1 MGLCST
7 NCVTDDAKQLGSSI
21 FSHVGPAAQLPMDY
35 DTAPLLET
43 GGSSVSDPRNFRNAR
58 NLWNGSDVREFVWN
72 SKTCSGNA
80 LHMAIAEGDREEVL
94 RILRSTSNPQDLCRA
109 PFSCQTA
116 MSPQFSGGLSP
127 VSSHIQLTGEAIHVA
142 ASGGHLEILKDLLAH
157 RASLEAPV
165 LKDGVTYCGVLHAAL
180 LGEGPGLEDVVKFL
194 LSNTELTC
202 TAAGKHPLHFAAIA
216 GNPSLI
222 CLVRHFM
229 KKQGMTEADIPGGTV
244 PSTDLNSVELQA
256 PLTLAIRM
264 ATMKMKDLVLS
275 AEPSSYSLKL
285 FMKDCPEAVPLF
297 LQRMK
302 NLGILKDVLYHANLT
317 SLDVAAV
324 LRESVSAAESILECA
339 TTRPLCDEEHYP
351 LPTNVSFAARNYEQA
366 VWNMLNRGMWSVEV
380 FTTLESWDEW
390 HYRGS
395 NSAWHQTLTNT
406 KFGRPI
412 RAPEIRVCHIP
423 DLISP
428 ELFVALAN
436 TDTDCK
442 IFDNRLVAFL
452 VAHVFENHAG
462 PAEFI
467 RCLVNLWILILLN
480 LHTWYL
486 HEPESMQSG
495 VIWVSVRFLAAE
507 SVVEIIWE
515 GVQLFGYVS
524 IGQAHDYLRFENLN
538 DFFWAVIPTYLWY
551 DPQCDVV
558 MLLTI
563 FLYWGRILLFA
574 SFCEPIGRTL
584 QPFTKILQNLGP
596 VLFITMIAFAAFSHA
611 FFSLKRSSFDDSLYG
626 SFVTLI
632 AAGLPSEP
640 SHNELQAIL
649 LYVSV
654 TFFTVFILNIF
665 IGVIGEEYSRLKEE
679 CDLGFK
685 QLRAKMCLE
694 YILRKHFFRIHIC
707 SKTMSKVVCFT
718 ALSVGLTIQFI
729 SVCNYKHNYAALEGA
744 SYVFLLCLMHGAFYN
759 SPGSHKLVA
768 PEAGDPSYF
777 WYCCEAER
785 EVVEEADLR
794 EIELNIETRH
804 DL

>member
-1 MGLCST
+1 
-7 NCVTDDAKQLGSSI
+7 
-21 FSHVGPAAQLPMDY
+21 MDC

-43 GGSSVSDPRNFRNAR
+43 GGSRGSEPNRKPS
-58 NLWNGSDVREFVWN
+58 NGSELRESEFVWN
-72 SKTCSGNA
+72 SRTCCGNK
-80 LHMAIAEGDREEVL
+80 LHMAIAEGDRDEVL
-94 RILRSTSNPQDLCRA
+94 RILRSSSNPQDLCRA

-116 MSPQFSGGLSP
+116 MSPQFSGGGGP
-127 VSSHIQLTGEAIHVA
+127 TSSHVQLAGEALHVA

-165 LKDGVTYCGVLHAAL
+165 LKDGVAYCGVLHAAL
-180 LGEGPGLEDVVKFL
+180 LGEGPGLEAVVKFL
-194 LSNTELTC
+194 LSKTELSC
-202 TAAGKHPLHFAAIA
+202 TAAGKHPLHFAAIS

-229 KKQGMTEADIPGGTV
+229 KKQGITEADLPGATLA
-244 PSTDLNSVELQA
+244 SAQKDLNCVELQA
-256 PLTLAIRM
+256 PLTLAIQM
-264 ATMKMKDLVLS
+264 ATMKLKDLVLT

-302 NLGILKDVLYHANLT
+302 NLGILKDVLHQANLT

-324 LRESVSAAESILECA
+324 LRESVSAAESILDCA
-339 TTRPLCDEEHYP
+339 TSRPLCDEEHYP

-380 FTTLESWDEW
+380 FTVLESCDAW
-390 HYRGS
+390 HYRGWK
-395 NSAWHQTLTNT
+395 SAWRQTLTDT

-428 ELFVALAN
+428 QLFVALASS
-436 TDTDCK
+436 DTDCK
-442 IFDNRLVAFL
+442 IFDNRCVAFL

-462 PAEFI
+462 PAEFV

-486 HEPESMQSG
+486 HEPDTMQSG
-495 VIWVSVRFLAAE
+495 IIVVSVRFLAAQ
-507 SVVEIIWE
+507 SVVEVIWE
-515 GVQLFGYVS
+515 GVQFYGYLS
-524 IGQAHDYLRFENLN
+524 IGQARDYLKFENLN
-538 DFFWAVIPTYLWY
+538 DFFWAVLPSYLWY
-551 DPQCDVV
+551 DPQNDVV

-563 FLYWGRILLFA
+563 FLYWVRILLFA

-596 VLFITMIAFAAFSHA
+596 VLFITLIAFAAFSHA

-694 YILRKHFFRIHIC
+694 YILRKHFFQIHIC
-707 SKTMSKVVCFT
+707 SKTMSKVVCLA
-718 ALSVGLTIQFI
+718 ALSIGLTIQFI
-729 SVCNYKHNYAALEGA
+729 SVCNNGHPYAALEGA
-744 SYVFLLCLMHGAFYN
+744 SYVILLCFMHGAFYN

-768 PEAGDPSYF
+768 PEREDPSYF

-785 EVVEEADLR
+785 EVVEGADLR
-794 EIELNIETRH
+794 EIELNIET
-804 DL
+804 